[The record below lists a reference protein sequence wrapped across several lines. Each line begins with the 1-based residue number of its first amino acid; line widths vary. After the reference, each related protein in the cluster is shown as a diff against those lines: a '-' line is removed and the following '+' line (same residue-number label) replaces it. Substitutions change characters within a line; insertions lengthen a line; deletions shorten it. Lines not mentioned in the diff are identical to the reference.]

1 MTPARDLD
9 YKHFN
14 ESTVEN
20 PKLRVLVDIGK
31 AYLMLTKY
39 MNVGNDWKNTRRRML
54 TGELWAMEQSIPM
67 AISKE
72 TRSPEI
78 QHFPW
83 ASGKQLRSCTNL
95 RRPPSSFCCAPTA
108 GRGRPI
114 SQQLTD
120 RRCKPSW
127 PASRYRAANSGGGS
141 TGRTRGSP
149 SARAAGTQG
158 ACGATRV
165 ERKLLFRARLPRAAL
180 PPLLSE
186 PLMSAPALVSTLPF
200 LEGDFTQSDLQRCP
214 FMLRLMAGNPM
225 ATHSS
230 TLAWKIPWTEEPGR
244 LQSLRLRRVGHD
256 WSDLAVAAADGW
268 KSEHVVVCFEIQD
281 CFWGKGLIQGHWES
295 HLQSGQ
301 KSTRYWDPPVGKKIG
316 DKTET

>member
-1 MTPARDLD
+1 
-9 YKHFN
+9 
-14 ESTVEN
+14 
-20 PKLRVLVDIGK
+20 
-31 AYLMLTKY
+31 
-39 MNVGNDWKNTRRRML
+39 MNVGNDWKNTRQRML

-78 QHFPW
+78 QHFPR

-95 RRPPSSFCCAPTA
+95 RRPPRSFCWAPTA
-108 GRGRPI
+108 GRGRPL

-120 RRCKPSW
+120 RRRKPSW
-127 PASRYRAANSGGGS
+127 PASRYRAANSGCGS

-200 LEGDFTQSDLQRCP
+200 LGGDFTQSDLQRCP

-244 LQSLRLRRVGHD
+244 LQSMGPWRVGHD
-256 WSDLAVAAADGW
+256 
-268 KSEHVVVCFEIQD
+268 
-281 CFWGKGLIQGHWES
+281 
-295 HLQSGQ
+295 
-301 KSTRYWDPPVGKKIG
+301 
-316 DKTET
+316 